1 MLISINF
8 DRLKSN
14 KDKFFDYMNSENIF
28 PQQHYIPLFKVCKKK
43 IHKRKFVNTLE
54 FYKKSVSL
62 PIFFSITN
70 KQIDRVVTTIEKFIK
85 KNLKKNEKLF

>member
-1 MLISINF
+1 MNPQISTG
-8 DRLKSN
+8 
-14 KDKFFDYMNSENIF
+14 
-28 PQQHYIPLFKVCKKK
+28 KK